1 MMTAETIHKKL
12 IGGLSKFFSQNGK
25 SSAIIGLSGG
35 IDSSLVA
42 ALAVEALG
50 ADNVSG
56 LIMPSQHSTVHSV
69 TDAVQLA
76 ENLGIT
82 CHVTP
87 VESIYNA
94 FIKELAPVFGQHK
107 TPDVTEENLQARI
120 RAVLLMAASNK
131 HGSLVL
137 NTSNKSELAMGYGT
151 LYGDLIGALMVIG
164 DLYKTQVYEVARYV
178 NRHRHIIPPNTLTKE
193 PSAELRPG
201 QKDSDSLPSY
211 DILDRILHGLV
222 EEQLSPESLVR
233 QGFDEALVMRVVQ
246 QKAQVAFKGFQLPQ
260 LLAVGEHP
268 LLAEDKCFR

>member
-1 MMTAETIHKKL
+1 MMTAETIHGKL
-12 IGGLSKFFSQNGK
+12 LGGLSKFFSENGK
-25 SSAIIGLSGG
+25 STAIVGLSGG

-50 ADNVSG
+50 AGNVSG

-69 TDAVQLA
+69 TDAVQLS

-87 VESIYNA
+87 IESIYNA
-94 FIKELAPVFGQHK
+94 FIKELSPVFGHHK

-120 RAVLLMAASNK
+120 RAVLLMAVSNK
-131 HGSLVL
+131 YGGLVL

-164 DLYKTQVYEVARYV
+164 DLYKTQVYEVAHYI
-178 NRHRHIIPPNTLTKE
+178 NRHRRIIPQNTLVKE

-201 QKDSDSLPSY
+201 QKDSDSMPPY

-222 EEQLSPESLVR
+222 EERQSPAELVR
-233 QGFDEALVMRVVQ
+233 QGFDEVLVMRVAQ
-246 QKAQVAFKGFQLPQ
+246 QKTQVAFKGFQLPQ
-260 LLAVGEHP
+260 LLVIGEHP
-268 LLAEDKCFR
+268 LLPENKCFC